1 MLIIFPLLFPSV
13 CFCFC
18 LCSLSQIPFRVL
30 FVCVCR
36 VLCMSIVESS
46 DAERERERVLSLSST
61 SLNFPRLQR
70 FSSTSLLFSSHSF
83 LRLFF
88 YCWRFVFLLS
98 LYVILFS
105 LFMHFR
111 SSHNFIDFHFNS
123 TDNFFFSTGFW
134 CVFFPFFLC
143 RLFCCFSDI
152 QVKSMFVQISNFAYI
167 TLAVWYSLRSSNSG
181 SSFVI
186 CQIDGSNAFDEMD
199 MGLGVPLYR

>member
-1 MLIIFPLLFPSV
+1 MLTNRFSVIAVLVLHFYRYAHHFSLAFSFCVLLFLSLLSLTNSFS
-13 CFCFC
+13 CFVRLRLPCAVYVN
-18 LCSLSQIPFRVL
+18 RWV
-30 FVCVCR
+30 VRCR
-36 VLCMSIVESS
+36 
-46 DAERERERVLSLSST
+46 ERERERVLSLSST

-134 CVFFPFFLC
+134 CVFFPSSCVVSSAAFQTFKSSPCLC
-143 RLFCCFSDI
+143 
-152 QVKSMFVQISNFAYI
+152 K
-167 TLAVWYSLRSSNSG
+167 
-181 SSFVI
+181 
-186 CQIDGSNAFDEMD
+186 
-199 MGLGVPLYR
+199 

>member
-1 MLIIFPLLFPSV
+1 MLTNRFSVIAVLVLHFYRYAHHFSLAFPSV

-111 SSHNFIDFHFNS
+111 CHYVSSHNFIDFHFNS
-123 TDNFFFSTGFW
+123 TDNFFFSTGF
-134 CVFFPFFLC
+134 
-143 RLFCCFSDI
+143 
-152 QVKSMFVQISNFAYI
+152 
-167 TLAVWYSLRSSNSG
+167 
-181 SSFVI
+181 
-186 CQIDGSNAFDEMD
+186 
-199 MGLGVPLYR
+199 